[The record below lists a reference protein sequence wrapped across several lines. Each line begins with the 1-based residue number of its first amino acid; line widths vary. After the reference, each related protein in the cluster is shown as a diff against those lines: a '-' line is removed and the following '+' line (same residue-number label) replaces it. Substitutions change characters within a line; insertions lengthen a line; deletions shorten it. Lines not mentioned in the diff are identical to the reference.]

1 MEKLGLVKRNKSLAD
16 RAYEVIREAIIYNK
30 LKPGEILAEEKFAKE
45 LQISR
50 TPIRSALSKLV
61 FEEIAYID
69 KNKNVIVSDITQK
82 DIDDIAFVRESLE
95 PLAVSLLKDKITKEQ
110 IEELKYKYIEEVRM
124 LEDKKGYEFIELD
137 YEFHIAIAECTGN
150 SFLNEMIKKTNL
162 IAKRFLILSGAV
174 PQYRSIAN
182 QEHKEIIDYIENGDF
197 KKASESMLTHLKNV
211 KESMLK
217 NERY

>member
-110 IEELKYKYIEEVRM
+110 IEELKYKYIEQVRM

-137 YEFHIAIAECTGN
+137 YEFHIAIAEYTGN

>member
-1 MEKLGLVKRNKSLAD
+1 MGLVKRNKSLAD